1 MSEQRTS
8 AIASWEAG
16 RLDVFRRG
24 IDGKLYHKYFQN
36 GWGADRKLKG
46 LFAPPRRLRPPPPP
60 PLPRRRGLQPGDTRG
75 RTGWTGPATAGQ
87 HSFKLADQVIE

>member
-8 AIASWEAG
+8 AIVSWEAG

-24 IDGKLYHKYFQN
+24 IDGKMYHKYFQRIGN
-36 GWGADRKLKG
+36 SKG

-75 RTGWTGPATAGQ
+75 RTGWTGPAAAGE
-87 HSFKLADQVIE
+87 HNFKLADQVIE